1 MVSLFGWIPT
11 ELRLIFNET
20 LDFTYQRHH
29 HTSHEIYFI
38 YNRHIYKDMQMQ
50 KLEKVQLHE
59 IVLALSMEQLL
70 VFIELFYMKEW

>member
-1 MVSLFGWIPT
+1 MVSLFRWIPT
-11 ELRLIFNET
+11 EIRLIFNET
-20 LDFTYQRHH
+20 LDFMYQRHP

-38 YNRHIYKDMQMQ
+38 YNRHIYADMQMQ
-50 KLEKVQLHE
+50 NLEKVHTHK